1 MTIKFLRVRAG
12 FPRVGRKGQGTK
24 YNYILLLCKNCTQ
37 IRTGLHIAFSR
48 VRTAAVLEKKKKKNE
63 SCFRELYTVTRDYKA
78 SHSRIKI
85 KFQVN

>member
-48 VRTAAVLEKKKKKNE
+48 VRTAAVLEKKKKKTNRVFASCTPLPGTIRQATHE
-63 SCFRELYTVTRDYKA
+63 SKLNFK
-78 SHSRIKI
+78 
-85 KFQVN
+85 